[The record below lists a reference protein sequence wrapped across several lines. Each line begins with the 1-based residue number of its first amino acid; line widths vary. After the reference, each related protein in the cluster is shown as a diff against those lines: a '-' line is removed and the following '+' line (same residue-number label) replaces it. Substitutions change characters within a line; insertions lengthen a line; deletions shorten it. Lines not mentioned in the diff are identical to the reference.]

1 MESGAGEE
9 VEEEGWMGGEP
20 VCRMREEPAGGG
32 DHGGRGIRVVTVRV

>member
-1 MESGAGEE
+1 MEVAEGGREGAGT
-9 VEEEGWMGGEP
+9 